1 MNFAQLQEDL
11 CGGTLDRNFQKM
23 IEVASAG
30 LFNKLHSGRF
40 QKIIFNCTS
49 MLSVKSFN
57 NLRGVEIFFEGD
69 PFKMLLNTGILEY
82 LDLSHEIW
90 EFAISFSRF
99 LKDYVI

>member
-1 MNFAQLQEDL
+1 M
-11 CGGTLDRNFQKM
+11 
-23 IEVASAG
+23 
-30 LFNKLHSGRF
+30 LF
-40 QKIIFNCTS
+40 
-49 MLSVKSFN
+49 VKSFN

-99 LKDYVI
+99 LEDYVI